1 MKAYIMSGTGDYI
14 PSSIQLPTSR
24 LKALGSNPVDF
35 TNMLTIC
42 CTMATHHRI
51 VPVSHI
57 ECTIGGYQN
66 IGKGT
71 CHPVSSMAAQKYF
84 PL

>member
-14 PSSIQLPTSR
+14 PSSIQLRRSR
-24 LKALGSNPVDF
+24 LEALGSDPVDL
-35 TNMLTIC
+35 TNMLTIRS
-42 CTMATHHRI
+42 TMPTHHRI

-57 ECTIGGYQN
+57 EYTIGGYQN
-66 IGKGT
+66 IRKST
-71 CHPVSSMAAQKYF
+71 CHPVRSMAAQKYF